1 MEEWSGLRLT
11 GKQYREPAATLHEAE
26 SPSGLKHTIVA
37 FDAAYRGHP
46 AISGGVEL
54 ISSFLEHPMVIGLV
68 EMSHRDPAE
77 GRFAYPTGP
86 FWTLHEL
93 IRIHADLSRPLGL
106 RAGLELAYLVGQI
119 VVEAAENGAV
129 QGCFSHGGLTPWRI
143 GLRAEGEVIVLG
155 HGLPQVDVLCHQVDP
170 SFAVSPDSLR
180 YAPPERL
187 AGQPEDVAADTAAL
201 TMIAYEAITG
211 QPLYAGHEV
220 EHLSRAVSMAEGAS
234 ILSRPN
240 ELPRDVAKMFA
251 QALIFDPDTRL
262 GGAAWVDAIADL
274 HQRHQEGDPLAAI
287 AARAATV
294 RPQGTRR
301 AARLVATE
309 TAQFTPEQLQ
319 QTLAALDAADAERGA
334 EPEQAKVET
343 RWSRPSRRRAE
354 PASITVE
361 AAPKAPSTATS
372 TATAS
377 ATTTAT
383 RRRRRREDGAE
394 PTPSADDDN
403 EDLPAGDAV
412 EAFDLAQLRS
422 GAGSADTTAGRRR
435 RRREE

>member
-1 MEEWSGLRLT
+1 VDEWSGLRLT

-26 SPSGLKHTIVA
+26 GSSGLKHTIVA

-46 AISGGVEL
+46 AISSGVEL
-54 ISSFLEHPMVIGLV
+54 ISSFLEYPMVVGLV
-68 EMSHRDPAE
+68 EMSHHDLAD

-106 RAGLELAYLVGQI
+106 RAGLELAWLVGQI
-119 VVEAAENGAV
+119 LVEAAENGAV

-143 GLRAEGEVIVLG
+143 GLRTEGEVIVLG
-155 HGLPQVDVLCHQVDP
+155 HGLPQVDVLCHQADP

-240 ELPRDVAKMFA
+240 ELPKDVAKMFA
-251 QALIFDPDTRL
+251 QSLIFDPYTRL
-262 GGAAWVDAIADL
+262 GGGAWVDAVAEL
-274 HQRHQEGDPLAAI
+274 HERHQDGDSLAAV
-287 AARAATV
+287 AERAGSV

-319 QTLAALDAADAERGA
+319 ETIAALDAADADRDEA
-334 EPEQAKVET
+334 EPSKVET
-343 RWSRPSRRRAE
+343 RWSRPSRRRADASE
-354 PASITVE
+354 PAGE
-361 AAPKAPSTATS
+361 EPPADD
-372 TATAS
+372 
-377 ATTTAT
+377 TTRS
-383 RRRRRREDGAE
+383 RRRRRRRDEDGAS
-394 PTPSADDDN
+394 PAPQRDDDS
-403 EDLPAGDAV
+403 EELSVAAAAGTDT
-412 EAFDLAQLRS
+412 S
-422 GAGSADTTAGRRR
+422 GARPKRPEEVADAPQGRRR
-435 RRREE
+435 RRRDE

>member
-1 MEEWSGLRLT
+1 MEEWLGLRLT

-26 SPSGLKHTIVA
+26 SDSGLKHTIVA

-46 AISGGVEL
+46 AISSGVEL
-54 ISSFLEHPMVIGLV
+54 IASFLSYPMVVGLV

-93 IRIHADLSRPLGL
+93 LRIHADLSRQIGL
-106 RAGLELAYLVGQI
+106 RAGLELAWLVGQI
-119 VVEAAENGAV
+119 LVEAAENGAV

-143 GLRAEGEVIVLG
+143 GLRTEGEVIVLG
-155 HGLPQVDVLCHQVDP
+155 HGLPQVDVLCHQADP

-201 TMIAYEAITG
+201 TLIAYEAITG
-211 QPLYAGHEV
+211 QPLYVGHEV

-251 QALIFDPDTRL
+251 QSLIFDPDARL
-262 GGAAWVDAIADL
+262 SGQAWVDAVGEL
-274 HQRHQEGDPLAAI
+274 HARHTDGEPLAAV
-287 AARAATV
+287 AERASSV

-301 AARLVATE
+301 AARLVPTE

-319 QTLAALDAADAERGA
+319 QTLEELDGSD
-334 EPEQAKVET
+334 PETGEQPKVET
-343 RWSRPSRRRAE
+343 RWSRPSRRRGDA
-354 PASITVE
+354 TVSTD
-361 AAPKAPSTATS
+361 ATATQEVTRS
-372 TATAS
+372 R
-377 ATTTAT
+377 
-383 RRRRRREDGAE
+383 RRRRRREDGETEA
-394 PTPSADDDN
+394 PSTSAATSTLTESRDDDG
-403 EDLPAGDAV
+403 EDSDV
-412 EAFDLAQLRS
+412 S
-422 GAGSADTTAGRRR
+422 GATERPRRRDEGTDAPPGRRR
-435 RRREE
+435 RRREG